1 MTGEASKTV
10 PSEAGSTATRILDAA
25 EELFAERGFA
35 GVSVREIAGRVGLNQ
50 ASIYNHFPSK
60 QALYEAVLER
70 GFTPIR
76 DLLAEGKGSFL
87 SRDFQERLLERL
99 VDHLWHTPRLPK
111 LVQREVLDGGEYLER
126 LIDRWLTPIY
136 LQGKRA
142 MEATPGLVDWPEEDR
157 PLLILGLYH
166 LLFGYFTSVALYARV
181 LGKDPL
187 SPEMRRTHL
196 AFLRRASDRLL
207 HQDVSAPTR

>member
-1 MTGEASKTV
+1 MPGEAPKTV
-10 PSEAGSTATRILDAA
+10 PPEAGSTATRILDAA
-25 EELFAERGFA
+25 EALFAKRGFA

-70 GFTPIR
+70 GLGPIT
-76 DLLAEGKGSFL
+76 DLLAEGKGSFQ

-99 VDHLWHTPRLPK
+99 VDHLWRTPHLPK
-111 LVQREVLDGGEYLER
+111 LIQREVLDGGEYLER
-126 LIDRWLTPIY
+126 LVDHWLTPIY
-136 LQGKRA
+136 EQGRSA
-142 MEATPGLVDWPEEDR
+142 MEATPGFVDWPLADR

-166 LLFGYFTSVALYARV
+166 LLFGYFTSAALYARV

-196 AFLRRASDRLL
+196 DFLRRASDRLL
-207 HQDVSAPTR
+207 HQGVNEPTR

>member
-1 MTGEASKTV
+1 MPGEAAKTLS
-10 PSEAGSTATRILDAA
+10 SEAGSTATRILDAA
-25 EELFAERGFA
+25 EDLFAERGFA

-76 DLLAEGKGSFL
+76 DLLAEGQGSFL

-207 HQDVSAPTR
+207 HQDVSAQTR

>member
-1 MTGEASKTV
+1 MPGEAAKTV
-10 PSEAGSTATRILDAA
+10 PSEAGGTATRILDAA
-25 EELFAERGFA
+25 EALFAERGFA

-70 GFTPIR
+70 GLAPIR
-76 DLLAEGKGSFL
+76 ELLAEGQGSFP

-99 VDHLWHTPRLPK
+99 VDHLWRTPHLPK
-111 LVQREVLDGGEYLER
+111 LIQREVLDRGEYLER
-126 LIDRWLTPIY
+126 LIDHWLAPIY
-136 LQGKRA
+136 HEGRKA
-142 MEATPGLVDWPEEDR
+142 MEATPGLVDWPERDR

-166 LLFGYFTSVALYARV
+166 LLFGYFASTALYARV
-181 LGKDPL
+181 LGQDPL

-196 AFLRRASDRLL
+196 EFLRRASDRLL
-207 HQDVSAPTR
+207 HQDVSAPPR